1 MKKLS
6 SIIFIVLAALFIV
19 SCGPKEKVNT
29 ADAPQ
34 DIKDGFALSYQLSKE
49 LTELQLESGADM
61 KLDEAEIEKIVEEF
75 KYLAIVNNKNAADF
89 ASNKFF
95 SALRKEYKDSFDA
108 LADTVIFLKDCEGY
122 DALGQ
127 AILDA
132 SELVRDS
139 TVLPVIEEVIPE
151 VSDSIP
157 AEPIEE

>member
-34 DIKDGFALSYQLSKE
+34 DIKDGFELSYQLSKE
-49 LTELQLESGADM
+49 LTELQLECGADM

-89 ASNKFF
+89 ATNKYF
-95 SALRKEYKDSFDA
+95 SALRKEYKDSFSV
-108 LADTVIFLKDCEGY
+108 LADTVVFLKDCEGY

-132 SELVRDS
+132 SKEVRDV
-139 TVLPVIEEVIPE
+139 TELPVIEEVIIALPDSMPE
-151 VSDSIP
+151 
-157 AEPIEE
+157 EPIEE